1 MLGHFWSLGVEE
13 QFYLM
18 FAPLMRWAKN
28 KIVWL
33 LLTLILLGFSTS
45 FFWEILAND
54 VLRLHLNPV
63 QIHDSFYNFTINRFF
78 YFGLGGLLAWLQ
90 FNKKLTPQYPL
101 PKSANF
107 ALQLAFLIPAL
118 FYLFRWVYFT
128 ETEWCINGFLAVG
141 FVGVAIS
148 EYSLFRLE
156 NQWLKYLGKISF
168 GIYIFHLFSIRL
180 TGKLLE
186 SLDFDMTSTAYLV
199 LYPLISTILAVVFA
213 VVSYEYFEKYF
224 LTLKNKF
231 R

>member
-1 MLGHFWSLGVEE
+1 ME
-13 QFYLM
+13 
-18 FAPLMRWAKN
+18 A
-28 KIVWL
+28 
-33 LLTLILLGFSTS
+33 
-45 FFWEILAND
+45 
-54 VLRLHLNPV
+54 
-63 QIHDSFYNFTINRFF
+63 
-78 YFGLGGLLAWLQ
+78 
-90 FNKKLTPQYPL
+90 
-101 PKSANF
+101 
-107 ALQLAFLIPAL
+107 
-118 FYLFRWVYFT
+118 
-128 ETEWCINGFLAVG
+128 EWFINGFLAVG

-186 SLDFDMTSTAYLV
+186 FLDFDITSTAYLV
-199 LYPLISTILAVVFA
+199 LYPLISTVLAVAFA